1 MSWARAR
8 KLDVDFL
15 RVLEILQGWLGHEL
29 LVNLEGSH
37 PPLHL
42 ASIHGALAAAP
53 TIADPTD
60 GVEFTF
66 TLGTGSFSIRDDCF
80 AGACFYPD
88 ADHLTISIDD
98 RNLPAHQA
106 AFTLN
111 ILRQI

>member
-1 MSWARAR
+1 MSAALPYSRARA
-8 KLDVDFL
+8 LDIDFDH
-15 RVLEILQGWLGHEL
+15 VLSILQSWLGHEL
-29 LVNLEGSH
+29 LVNLEASH
-37 PPLHL
+37 PRLHL
-42 ASIHGALAAAP
+42 ASIRGPLAAAP
-53 TIADPTD
+53 ANS
-60 GVEFTF
+60 VEFAF
-66 TLGTGSFSIRDDCF
+66 TLGTGSFSIREDCF